1 LSFITSVSLPCLI
14 IACEKKIVL
23 SFPLFL
29 FFSNARKKDNDYFLP
44 FLLPNK
50 RRKKKT
56 AVEFFEIFF
65 SRWKK
70 KKKDFFY
77 REKERVTEEGNQG
90 FFASFL
96 FLSSDFHPFRE

>member
-1 LSFITSVSLPCLI
+1 LSFITSVSLPRLI

-29 FFSNARKKDNDYFLP
+29 FFSNARKKDNGYFLP

-65 SRWKK
+65 FSMEKK
-70 KKKDFFY
+70 EKRFFSIEKKS
-77 REKERVTEEGNQG
+77 V
-90 FFASFL
+90 
-96 FLSSDFHPFRE
+96 